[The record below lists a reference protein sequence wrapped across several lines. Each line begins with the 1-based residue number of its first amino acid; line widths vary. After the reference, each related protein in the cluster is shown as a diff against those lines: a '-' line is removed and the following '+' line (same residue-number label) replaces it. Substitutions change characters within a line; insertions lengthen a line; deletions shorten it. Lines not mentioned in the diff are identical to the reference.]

1 MSRLPRNLMLALSF
15 GQGLALLFLWRAGT
29 GEAWLAQIPVVN
41 FPLWTLAIAWP
52 ALLLLSLEQD
62 NKAQVFKLVSAF
74 SLLLILPATYIGW
87 QASPFGEFPIYS
99 MVFIYIVTLTVGC
112 FKALMYLQ
120 QRATGLPLTYEQ
132 LFTYSWRNFLVT
144 LLAGAFV
151 LGVSGLLALWAG
163 LFSLI
168 GIDFFITLFSKDW
181 FLHPILAV
189 AFGIAVFIFRNLT
202 GVIDNI
208 TSLLSGMMKLLLP
221 LVLVIITLF
230 IAALPFTGLAPLW
243 ETGRGTGLLI
253 SLNAVTLF
261 FANAVY
267 QTGRDMPYPPLAHR
281 LLSPGIALLPI
292 ISALA
297 LYGLWLRIDQYGWSV
312 DRCWAFAITI
322 LLGMFSCGYLWA
334 IIRRRFNWIAGLA
347 RVNITMGWVVAL
359 VMLLANTPVLDFRSI
374 SVASQLNRVESGE
387 IELAELDFVYLK
399 RQLARPGYLA
409 RQKLA
414 EQVADTDPDLAKRI
428 IEGSNR
434 ALVGTTTDFWERVTY
449 RPEEFAI
456 PQDLRALINEV
467 LMRPQF
473 TGWRPD
479 LSKEP
484 IFIRVD
490 LNNDDGPEYVLIGA
504 NPNNRRAFG
513 LCFFYTG
520 YTWVKHDITQVL
532 PPFIIDPETLDID
545 VLDALRHGN
554 IETVAPTFQN
564 LKIGELIMR
573 VMEPARAQ

>member
-1 MSRLPRNLMLALSF
+1 MLALSF

-87 QASPFGEFPIYS
+87 QASPFGEFSIYS
-99 MVFIYIVTLTVGC
+99 MVFIYVVTLTVGC

-151 LGVSGLLALWAG
+151 LVVSGLFALWGG

-168 GIDFFITLFSKDW
+168 GIDFFVTLFSKDW

-208 TSLLSGMMKLLLP
+208 TSLLSGMMRLLLP
-221 LVLVIITLF
+221 LVLVIMTLF
-230 IAALPFTGLAPLW
+230 IATLPFTGLAPLW

-253 SLNAVTLF
+253 WLNAVTLF

-267 QTGRDMPYPPLAHR
+267 QTGRDLPYPSLAHR
-281 LLSPGIALLPI
+281 LVSLGTALLPI

-414 EQVADTDPDLAKRI
+414 EQVADIDPDLAERI
-428 IEGSNR
+428 TQGKNYI
-434 ALVGTTTDFWERVTY
+434 VGTTTGFWERVTY
-449 RPEEFAI
+449 RPQEFAI
-456 PQDLRALINEV
+456 PQSLQAQINEGM
-467 LMRPQF
+467 L
-473 TGWRPD
+473 GD
-479 LSKEP
+479 LWSGRRGALSQKP
-484 IFIRVD
+484 IFIQVD
-490 LNNDDGPEYVLIGA
+490 LNNDESPEYVLVSVDA
-504 NPNNRRAFG
+504 VFQDVFG
-513 LCFFYTG
+513 FCFFFNG
-520 YTWVKHDITQVL
+520 NTWEKHNITQV
-532 PPFIIDPETLDID
+532 PSHSMIDYTAPETQDID
-545 VLDALRHGN
+545 VLDDALRHGN
-554 IETVAPTFQN
+554 IETVAPTFQY
-564 LKIGELIMR
+564 LKIGQLVIR
-573 VMEPARAQ
+573 VVEPARTQ